1 MLRSH
6 FMSKSFV
13 VAVLV
18 GVSALATGCSPAASQ
33 TGVMSPSEADAHTNV
48 VTVLGKGEVSRKPDV
63 ARTTMGIAVA
73 APTVAEASRLA
84 NQQMTN
90 LIAAI
95 KKEGIA
101 DKDIQTANFS
111 INFERSETPPVVMSA
126 PAKPG
131 SAGVPAAPPARA
143 GQYRVSNTV
152 RVTIRDLEKAGRLL
166 DAAVAAGANE
176 VWGISFEIDKPEALE
191 AEAREKAAQNAR
203 ARAEALAKTQGR
215 TLGEVVSVSENV
227 GGGGRPMFTM
237 AKADMASFDT
247 PVAPGRSRS
256 PRSSK
261 WCTASRSRAGSR
273 PSRTGAVQR

>member
-13 VAVLV
+13 VALLV
-18 GVSALATGCSPAASQ
+18 GAGAFATGCSPAASQ
-33 TGVMSPSEADAHTNV
+33 SAAVAPSEADARTNV

-63 ARTTMGIAVA
+63 ARSTMGIAVT

-95 KKEGIA
+95 KKEGVA

-111 INFERSETPPVVMSA
+111 INFERHEPPQPVVMSA

-131 SAGVPAAPPARA
+131 SARHTAAAPARA

-152 RVTIRDLEKAGRLL
+152 RVTIRDIEKAGRLL

-191 AEAREKAAQNAR
+191 AEAREKAAQDAR

-215 TLGEVVSVSENV
+215 TLGEVVSVSENM
-227 GGGGRPMFTM
+227 GGGPRPMYSM
-237 AKADMASFDT
+237 AKAEMASFDT
-247 PVAPGRSRS
+247 PVAPGEVSVSTQLEVVYRLA
-256 PRSSK
+256 K
-261 WCTASRSRAGSR
+261 
-273 PSRTGAVQR
+273 PSAK

>member
-13 VAVLV
+13 VALLV
-18 GVSALATGCSPAASQ
+18 GAAALATGCSPAASQ
-33 TGVMSPSEADAHTNV
+33 SAATVPSEADARTNV
-48 VTVLGKGEVSRKPDV
+48 VTVLGKGEVSRKPDI
-63 ARTTMGIAVA
+63 ARSTMGIAVT

-95 KKEGIA
+95 KKEGVA

-111 INFERSETPPVVMSA
+111 INFERHEPHPVVMSA

-131 SAGVPAAPPARA
+131 SAGVTAAAPARA

-152 RVTIRDLEKAGRLL
+152 RVTIRDIEKAGRLL

-176 VWGISFEIDKPEALE
+176 VWGVSFEIDKPEALE
-191 AEAREKAAQNAR
+191 AEAREKAAQDAR

-215 TLGEVVSVSENV
+215 TLGEVVSVSESV
-227 GGGGRPMFTM
+227 GGGGPRPMYSM
-237 AKADMASFDT
+237 AKADMGGFET
-247 PVAPGRSRS
+247 PVAPGEVSVSTQLEVVYRLA
-256 PRSSK
+256 K
-261 WCTASRSRAGSR
+261 
-273 PSRTGAVQR
+273 PSAQ